1 MVYQNGNFIQG
12 GVMLRYLFMALF
24 VALIGGVA
32 VLAFW
37 QIPAPAKPTEVVI
50 PNDRFKL

>member
-1 MVYQNGNFIQG
+1 
-12 GVMLRYLFMALF
+12 MLKYLFVALF

-37 QIPAPAKPTEVVI
+37 RIPAPSKPTEVVI
-50 PNDRFKL
+50 SNDRFKL

>member
-1 MVYQNGNFIQG
+1 
-12 GVMLRYLFMALF
+12 MLKYLFGALL
-24 VALIGGVA
+24 VAVLGGVA

-37 QIPAPAKPTEVVI
+37 RVPAPSKPMEVVI